1 MMTRHHML
9 LRFSGEWSVLIER
22 GVNMASRSAQSATFR
37 LRRVGNI
44 RSAGLLAS
52 VALACSSPTASAQQ
66 HGDPVAPFPVSI
78 KVDAGQ
84 SLGALPPAWRFFGA
98 DEPNYVTMKDG
109 RKLIAEL
116 GSLRRDKVFFRTHN
130 LLNTGDGTSAFKWG
144 STDIYKE
151 DANGHPIYDW
161 TVVDRIIDTYRAA
174 GVRPYLQLGFMPRA
188 LSTAPA
194 DVPYQHS
201 WRPGFRYDLISGG
214 WAYPPKNYDK
224 WAELIYQW
232 TLHNVKR
239 YGRNEVENWYFEV
252 WNEPNGP
259 AYWKGTR
266 EEFYKLYDY
275 AVTAVRR
282 ALPTARVGGPET
294 AGPGGAMMDGFL
306 AHVTTGRNAATG
318 ATGSPTD
325 FLSFHAKGKPEFVE
339 GHVRMGIARHLQQA
353 DAGFAKVANGPAA
366 LRTKP
371 IVIGESDPEGCAAC
385 PGPQNAYRNGTMY
398 SSYTAASMAR
408 IWDLARKRNVTLEGM
423 LAWSFTFEDQP
434 WFAGYRQ
441 LATNGIGLPV
451 LSVFRLMAMLQP
463 ERIAASSDHQVPLE
477 AITAA
482 GVRAAPDV
490 GALAT
495 RGPGGRIDILVWHYH
510 DDDLPGPD
518 ASIRLSLAH
527 GGSIKRATVWKVDRA
542 HANAYAAWQA
552 MGSPQSPDEHQ
563 YATLEAASKLSA
575 ESLAPVKVK
584 GGNRMIEIRVP
595 RQGVAL
601 VELN

>member
-232 TLHNVKR
+232 TLHNVQR

-275 AVTAVRR
+275 AA
-282 ALPTARVGGPET
+282 
-294 AGPGGAMMDGFL
+294 
-306 AHVTTGRNAATG
+306 
-318 ATGSPTD
+318 
-325 FLSFHAKGKPEFVE
+325 
-339 GHVRMGIARHLQQA
+339 
-353 DAGFAKVANGPAA
+353 
-366 LRTKP
+366 
-371 IVIGESDPEGCAAC
+371 
-385 PGPQNAYRNGTMY
+385 
-398 SSYTAASMAR
+398 
-408 IWDLARKRNVTLEGM
+408 
-423 LAWSFTFEDQP
+423 
-434 WFAGYRQ
+434 
-441 LATNGIGLPV
+441 
-451 LSVFRLMAMLQP
+451 
-463 ERIAASSDHQVPLE
+463 

-482 GVRAAPDV
+482 AHTDRLKPTPLPRPLLWIAFAKFLTDAAWYFYLFWLPKYLFDARGFDLQHAASIGWIPYAMSGVGCLVGGAFSSHLLRSGHTLNVARKAALGASAALMPWVMLVPAVPSIWQVLALFSLAFFGQQSWSTLIMTLPADLAPLSVLGRAAGLV
-490 GALAT
+490 GLA
-495 RGPGGRIDILVWHYH
+495 GAAGGVVMGQVAGWLLDHGFTYTPVLLIA
-510 DDDLPGPD
+510 G
-518 ASIRLSLAH
+518 SLHVIAFAV
-527 GGSIKRATVWKVDRA
+527 ICIA
-542 HANAYAAWQA
+542 
-552 MGSPQSPDEHQ
+552 
-563 YATLEAASKLSA
+563 
-575 ESLAPVKVK
+575 
-584 GGNRMIEIRVP
+584 VP
-595 RQGVAL
+595 RLQPATKL
-601 VELN
+601 ESSS